1 MVLTLPKVPV
11 TEICGTA
18 VEELAALSWILS
30 KRLFPEFV
38 VAPETVSLIKADA
51 ISLRPVTFDKMM
63 VLKLVSVRPIT
74 VSKVTQLEAL
84 VL

>member
-1 MVLTLPKVPV
+1 MA
-11 TEICGTA
+11 EICGTA
-18 VEELAALSWILS
+18 DEELGALSWILS
-30 KRLFPEFV
+30 KRLFPAVV

-51 ISLRPVTFDKMM
+51 ISLRPVTFDKMT
-63 VLKLVSVRPIT
+63 VLKFVSVRPMT